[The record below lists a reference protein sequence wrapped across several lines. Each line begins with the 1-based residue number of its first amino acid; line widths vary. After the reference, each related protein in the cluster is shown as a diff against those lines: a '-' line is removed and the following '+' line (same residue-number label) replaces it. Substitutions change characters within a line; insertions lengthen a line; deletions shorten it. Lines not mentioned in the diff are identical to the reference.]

1 MIFGWEQTVACLS
14 NAFCFPSTNNFQILG
29 PGELLSRKGRCCRPM
44 SSKAHQECGGYNAAN
59 KESFIT
65 EEQFLEVNQA
75 KMPTGG
81 SN

>member
-1 MIFGWEQTVACLS
+1 
-14 NAFCFPSTNNFQILG
+14 
-29 PGELLSRKGRCCRPM
+29 M
-44 SSKAHQECGGYNAAN
+44 SSKAHQECGGYDAAN